1 FAPLLRLL
9 LVALSIAALLPAS
22 AAAGINA
29 THPPASPTLD
39 TCSWDRPGR
48 APFMGDVV
56 AAVDRYQDIPVDVRE
71 RLKSRMARH
80 AYDDVVSIR
89 RDSITGRAKP
99 RYGSTIRDMHF
110 GSDKLCHSVSR
121 TAWSKDTQERGLVYC
136 DSGQCILV
144 PTVCRN
150 VSRIA
155 RAEVAHE
162 HAEGDEA
169 EPAALSIALANL
181 NAPIPLETLA
191 APLLPD
197 TESGVGSP
205 PQDDRH
211 GKDFGGGFATG
222 GGEVGSFT
230 AGSIPALAVAA
241 ITASSEGAAALG
253 SFRRRPRRLR
263 LSPPSHPCANP
274 RPGACWWADSSPSP
288 LGAVVEFDPAAA
300 VFAPLALSCVYRLP
314 RASPG
319 SRRRPMASTRA
330 SRQRYSMT
338 VPRM

>member
-1 FAPLLRLL
+1 MNKTFAPLLRLL
-9 LVALSIAALLPAS
+9 LVALSIVAALPAS

-48 APFMGDVV
+48 DPFMGDVV

-89 RDSITGRAKP
+89 RDSIAGRAKT

-110 GSDKLCHSVSR
+110 GNDKLCHSVSR

-162 HAEGDEA
+162 HAEGDVA
-169 EPAALSIALANL
+169 EPAALPVALADMD
-181 NAPIPLETLA
+181 APIPLDALA
-191 APLLPD
+191 APSSPEP
-197 TESGVGSP
+197 ESGVGSP
-205 PQDDRH
+205 PQDDRR
-211 GKDFGGGFATG
+211 GRGFGGGGFGTG
-222 GGEVGSFT
+222 GGEAGSFA
-230 AGSIPALAVAA
+230 AGSIPAPAVAA
-241 ITASSEGAAALG
+241 IAASSGGGSGFGHFSQTPSDAEVVASITPVPEPATWGLLVGGLVVLAAWRC
-253 SFRRRPRRLR
+253 RR
-263 LSPPSHPCANP
+263 
-274 RPGACWWADSSPSP
+274 
-288 LGAVVEFDPAAA
+288 V
-300 VFAPLALSCVYRLP
+300 
-314 RASPG
+314 
-319 SRRRPMASTRA
+319 
-330 SRQRYSMT
+330 
-338 VPRM
+338 